1 MTKQSNKT
9 NGTAVAVA
17 NKKESNVSLSSQKR
31 NIDQDSSKLIKI
43 LEGNKPY
50 HEKLAFV
57 KNELEE
63 SVREINFNYTVHG
76 FLEDAAYALHRA
88 VEIHHGFTRMKDEK
102 SASKNN
108 PPEMI
113 DVRFADG
120 KRIKVPF
127 GTINLP
133 QFGKNAF
140 IEMRY
145 DNKAKRMLISG
156 TIEKRYSVLMDA
168 IVDETQSILHTD
180 SIYKNKAI
188 KYDGQGSPEFI
199 DLSSIDGIELFL
211 TPGAQFAT
219 EPIEARIER
228 HEDCLAQGI
237 DLKFGVLLEGSY
249 GTGKTLY
256 ANKLAAKAIANN
268 WTFIYCSK
276 PEATLDV
283 LKIANKFTKN
293 GVGVVLFIEDIDKV
307 LNERNNV
314 TNEISL
320 LMDGSETKHNNIISI
335 FSTNHIENIDPTFL
349 RGKRIG
355 SIVTLAHLDAG
366 TAENMMKYHLA
377 SYLKGGVK
385 KAAKKVEE
393 YEIVPAFLSEIIDRV
408 KTHTVLRTE
417 KVISEGDILN
427 AIEMYKRQMDIAKVK
442 IATETDEEA
451 YMRLQKKF
459 MKTANSEA
467 TNEALDTNETIDGIY
482 NAVGA

>member
-1 MTKQSNKT
+1 MTKTKKSNKT

-17 NKKESNVSLSSQKR
+17 TKKNASLTSQKKS
-31 NIDQDSSKLIKI
+31 IDQDSSKLIKI
-43 LEGNKPY
+43 LEGGKPY

-88 VEIHHGFTRMKDEK
+88 VEIHHGFTRMKSEE
-102 SASKNN
+102 SASKKN

-113 DVRFADG
+113 DVRFANG

-145 DNKAKRMLISG
+145 DQRTKRMLISG
-156 TIEKRYSVLMDA
+156 TIEKRYSVLMDQ
-168 IVDETQSILHTD
+168 IVDETQEILKTD

-199 DLSSIDGIELFL
+199 DLSSIDSIELFL

-228 HEDCLAQGI
+228 HEECLAQGI
-237 DLKFGVLLEGSY
+237 DLRFGVLLEGSY

-256 ANKLAAKAIANN
+256 ANKLAAKAIENN

-293 GVGVVLFIEDIDKV
+293 GVGVVLFIEDVDKV

-320 LMDGSETKHNNIISI
+320 LMDGSETKHNNMISI

-366 TAENMMKYHLA
+366 TAEQMMKYYLA
-377 SYLKGGVK
+377 EYLKGGVK

-408 KTHTVLRTE
+408 KTHTVLRPE
-417 KVISEGDILN
+417 KVITESDILN

-442 IATETDEEA
+442 IQTESEEEQ
-451 YMRLQKKF
+451 YLRLHKKF
-459 MKTANSEA
+459 MVQSSVEGSHLAIDN
-467 TNEALDTNETIDGIY
+467 NERMSFIEERLQ
-482 NAVGA
+482 